1 MYKLVDEELARA
13 NSHEHK
19 SEDSTGMRELRAHLY
34 RLQRLILSLVSRFQ
48 PQQPPVLPLHQQIE
62 AAQQHSCVV
71 QIAANVM
78 LYTRNQVSFASADHT
93 GF

>member
-13 NSHEHK
+13 NSQEHK

-34 RLQRLILSLVSRFQ
+34 RLQRLVLSLVSRFQ
-48 PQQPPVLPLHQQIE
+48 PQQPPSVPLNQQVE
-62 AAQQHSCVV
+62 ADQQHSCIV

-78 LYTRNQVSFASADHT
+78 LYTRNQVSIAAHAVAN
-93 GF
+93 